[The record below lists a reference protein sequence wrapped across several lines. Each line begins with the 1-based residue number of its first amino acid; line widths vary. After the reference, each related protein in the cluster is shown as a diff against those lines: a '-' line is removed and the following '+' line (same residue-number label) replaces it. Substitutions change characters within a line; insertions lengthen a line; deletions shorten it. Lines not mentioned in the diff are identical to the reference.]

1 VGVRESAVGADGLI
15 HHGKAVGGEGVL
27 VGHGG
32 NSTWSP
38 DSRPQRW
45 RSAAGM
51 VM

>member
-32 NSTWSP
+32 
-38 DSRPQRW
+38 QQHLV
-45 RSAAGM
+45 A
-51 VM
+51 